1 MIEGDQERL
10 ALNKQEINRAFGE
23 QQKNLVIVIYVF
35 GHQNGRIR
43 NEDITTFQSI
53 HHDYPF
59 HSDSLITIING
70 LHPDRPNTYNEDTR
84 TTLIQL
90 LGMIPGQICFIN
102 QLKSMDY
109 STVRQELIDA
119 ILNAHP
125 RIHSKID
132 HQNFP
137 IEDISKLK
145 ADLHMINIQI
155 NTERQEY
162 EDTIQDMERTNQS
175 NKYLSSIQSNI

>member
-1 MIEGDQERL
+1 
-10 ALNKQEINRAFGE
+10 
-23 QQKNLVIVIYVF
+23 
-35 GHQNGRIR
+35 
-43 NEDITTFQSI
+43 
-53 HHDYPF
+53 
-59 HSDSLITIING
+59 
-70 LHPDRPNTYNEDTR
+70 
-84 TTLIQL
+84 
-90 LGMIPGQICFIN
+90 MIPGQICFIN

-175 NKYLSSIQSNI
+175 NKYLSSIRSNI